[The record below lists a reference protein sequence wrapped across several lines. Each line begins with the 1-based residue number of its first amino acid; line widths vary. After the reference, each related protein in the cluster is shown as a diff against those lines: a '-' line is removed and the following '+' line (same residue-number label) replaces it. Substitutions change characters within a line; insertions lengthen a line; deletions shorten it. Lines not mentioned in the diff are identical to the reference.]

1 AGDTERALS
10 AIDQDIVTLDTR
22 RTQLALGRD
31 QRRETLARLE
41 EQFRGQAETIEALR
55 REREASA
62 GSSAP
67 SGSAD
72 DSAVNEARA
81 AESAAAER
89 RRDAELIQ
97 AQLDALA
104 MPVRI
109 DLLKLEAQVDEL
121 ELAWIAEQLAE
132 LRVEFDQRSTA
143 ALSQLTRDLQRLVE
157 REPDAEQR
165 FGAELAQLR
174 TLIDQGAETQSRIRA
189 LQAEREGYTALRED
203 LSNRLENV
211 RLRLE
216 HSGLTDAV
224 GTLFLEEQRR
234 LGTLGNV
241 DVAIRQIA
249 RELDQSRVRIIGHRE
264 LVPSAVTGV
273 PLAEDEA

>member
-1 AGDTERALS
+1 
-10 AIDQDIVTLDTR
+10 
-22 RTQLALGRD
+22 
-31 QRRETLARLE
+31 
-41 EQFRGQAETIEALR
+41 
-55 REREASA
+55 
-62 GSSAP
+62 
-67 SGSAD
+67 
-72 DSAVNEARA
+72 
-81 AESAAAER
+81 
-89 RRDAELIQ
+89 
-97 AQLDALA
+97 
-104 MPVRI
+104 
-109 DLLKLEAQVDEL
+109 
-121 ELAWIAEQLAE
+121 
-132 LRVEFDQRSTA
+132 
-143 ALSQLTRDLQRLVE
+143 
-157 REPDAEQR
+157 
-165 FGAELAQLR
+165 GAELAQLR

-273 PLAEDEA
+273 PLAEDEAPSALRDLQRRVADTLLQGEGKLIEELEETDRLLCDVSGIICALARCL